1 MVVSPKGWT
10 LFSYALLSHM
20 FLDELSRQPLLGG
33 VCLAIIDAIP
43 AGDVM
48 DVRDEYR
55 RRLTSAE
62 DAVRVASE
70 GDLVV
75 IPIAGPRLLGA

>member
-1 MVVSPKGWT
+1 MGW
-10 LFSYALLSHM
+10 
-20 FLDELSRQPLLGG
+20 RQ
-33 VCLAIIDAIP
+33 
-43 AGDVM
+43 
-48 DVRDEYR
+48 EYR